1 MPLNPVIPALAC
13 ALVPA
18 LVLAAPVSYEK
29 EILPFL
35 KDNCVACHNKT
46 TTKAGLNM
54 ETPELM
60 RKGGENGEGLVAGDG
75 GKSLIWQA
83 AAGKWDSE
91 MPPKGN
97 KVGAVPLDEAELALL
112 KQWIDEGAHHSGKV
126 ERRIAWEPLPA
137 AFSPI
142 FASAVSPDGSLAA
155 AARGNQV
162 SVYHVTTGALVTKL
176 TDPALIKSGL
186 YKNPGVAHRDIV
198 PVLTFTRDG
207 QRLLS
212 GSFREVK
219 VWKQAALTPRPVA
232 APASAIPGK
241 LKLDMQAVAAG
252 TVSLMESSTGRKLH
266 EFKPGAKV
274 SAAALSDDERRVATA
289 GEDHKIKIWDAVGG
303 KVLIEISGDI
313 EAARRLA
320 AKADELARATVEA
333 AWRNEMI
340 KKTEKEE
347 ADLKARLKKAGELE
361 GVAKKSLEEKK
372 KDLQAKTDG
381 RAAADKALKEV
392 DGQVAA
398 VTAPAKA
405 DAALLKKQADAREK
419 ADKAAAELKTAQ
431 EGLQRAE
438 TAVADA
444 AEEIQVVTKAQAK
457 AAEAVASAKAAAVA
471 SQKAQETAASA
482 KVAEEKALVASLPA
496 VQALAFSPDGTQVAA
511 LLPGP
516 RVQVWSAVTGAA
528 VASVALPAN
537 FSATVL
543 AWPTAEGCVAY
554 GSGGGLL
561 IPDASKAAWTLERV
575 LGGDGDGSPITDRVN
590 ALSLSPDGQTL
601 AAGSGEPSRSGDIS
615 LWEMASGRL
624 KAKLDERHL
633 DTVLALDFSPDGRLL
648 ASGGA
653 DKAVRVT
660 ELTSGKMVKLFEGHT
675 HHVLGLSWRADG
687 RLLASSGADN
697 VVKVW
702 DWTAG
707 DRRRNIDGWDK
718 EVSALRYLGGGDVAA
733 TSSGDGKVR
742 LVSSEGAQVKVLP
755 GVTAFMNTLSASRT
769 GGLVAAGGDDG
780 VLHVWDVASGK
791 TVQRFEAVMKQP

>member
-13 ALVPA
+13 ALVSA
-18 LVLAAPVSYEK
+18 LALAAPVSYEK

-97 KVGAVPLDEAELALL
+97 KVGAVPLDEAELAIL

-126 ERRIAWEPLPA
+126 ERRITWEPLPA
-137 AFSPI
+137 AFAPI

-162 SVYHVTTGALVTKL
+162 SVYHIPTGSLVTKL
-176 TDPALIKSGL
+176 TDSALIKSGL

-198 PVLTFTRDG
+198 PALAFTRDG

-219 VWKQAALTPRPVA
+219 VWKQAALIPRPVA
-232 APASAIPGK
+232 APASAPPGK
-241 LKLDMQAVAAG
+241 LKLDMQAAAAG
-252 TVSLMESSTGRKLH
+252 SVALLESTTGKKLH

-274 SAAALSDDERRVATA
+274 SAAILSADEKRVATA
-289 GEDHKIKIWDAVGG
+289 GEDHKIKIWDVAGG
-303 KVLIEISGDI
+303 KVQIEISGDI
-313 EAARRLA
+313 EVVRSLA
-320 AKADELARATVEA
+320 AKSDELARATVDT
-333 AWRNEMI
+333 AWLNEMI

-361 GVAKKSLEEKK
+361 GVAKKSQEEKK
-372 KDLQAKTDG
+372 KDFQAKTDG
-381 RAAADKALKEV
+381 RAAAVKALKDV

-398 VTAPAKA
+398 VVAPAKA
-405 DAALLKKQADAREK
+405 DAALLKKQAEAREK
-419 ADKAAAELKTAQ
+419 SDKAAADLKTAQ

-457 AAEAVASAKAAAVA
+457 AAEVVASAKAAAA
-471 SQKAQETAASA
+471 AAQKAQETAVSA
-482 KVAEEKALVASLPA
+482 KVAEEKALAASLPL

-511 LLPGP
+511 LLAGP

-528 VASVALPAN
+528 IASVALPAT
-537 FSATVL
+537 FSASAL

-554 GSGGGLL
+554 GTAGGLL

-590 ALSLSPDGQTL
+590 AMALSPDGQTL
-601 AAGSGEPSRSGDIS
+601 AVGSGEPSRSGDIS
-615 LWEMASGRL
+615 LWDMASGKL

-633 DTVLALDFSPDGRLL
+633 DTVLALDFSPDGKLL

-660 ELTSGKMVKLFEGHT
+660 ELASGRMVKLFEGHT

-687 RLLASSGADN
+687 RLLSSSGADN
-697 VVKVW
+697 VVKIW
-702 DWTAG
+702 DWVAG

-718 EVSALRYLGGGDVAA
+718 EVTALRYLGSGDAVV

-742 LVSSEGAQVKVLP
+742 LVSSEGAQVKLLP
-755 GVTAFMNTLSASRT
+755 GAMAFLNTLSASRT

-780 VLHVWDVASGK
+780 VMHVWDVASGK
-791 TVQRFEAVMKQP
+791 TVQRFEAATKQP

>member
-1 MPLNPVIPALAC
+1 MPAFAAFTLLPVLA
-13 ALVPA
+13 P
-18 LVLAAPVSYEK
+18 AAPVSYEK

-35 KDNCVACHNKT
+35 KDNCIACHNKT

-60 RKGGENGEGLVAGDG
+60 GKGGENGEGLVAGDG

-97 KVGAVPLDEAELALL
+97 KVGAVSLDEAELALL

-126 ERRIAWEPLPA
+126 ERKFAWEPLPS
-137 AFSPI
+137 AFAPI

-162 SVYHVTTGALVTKL
+162 SVYHLPAGSLVTKL

-198 PVLTFTRDG
+198 PVLAFTRDG
-207 QRLLS
+207 QRLLT
-212 GSFREVK
+212 GSFKEVK
-219 VWKQAALTPRPVA
+219 VWKQASLTPRPVTTPAPA
-232 APASAIPGK
+232 APGRIRLETGAA
-241 LKLDMQAVAAG
+241 AAG
-252 TVSLMESSTGRKLH
+252 SVSLVEASSGRRLH
-266 EFKPGAKV
+266 DLKHGAKV
-274 SAAALSDDERRVATA
+274 SAAVLSADEKLAATA
-289 GEDHKIKIWDAVGG
+289 GEDHRIRVWDAAVG
-303 KVLIEISGDI
+303 KVRIEISGDI

-320 AKADELARATVEA
+320 TKTDELARATVETS
-333 AWRNEMI
+333 WRNEMI
-340 KKTEKEE
+340 KKAEKEE

-372 KDLQAKTDG
+372 KDIQARSEG
-381 RAAADKALKEV
+381 RAAADKALKEA

-398 VTAPAKA
+398 VTAPAKP

-419 ADKAAAELKTAQ
+419 AGKAAADLKAAE
-431 EGLQRAE
+431 EGLLRAE

-457 AAEAVASAKAAAVA
+457 AGEAVASARAAAIA
-471 SQKAQETAASA
+471 AQKAQDAAASSRA
-482 KVAEEKALVASLPA
+482 AEEKALAASLQG
-496 VQALAFSPDGTQVAA
+496 VQALAFSPDGTQIAA
-511 LLPGP
+511 LVSGT
-516 RVQVWSAVTGAA
+516 RVQIWSVATGAA
-528 VASVALPAN
+528 AASVELPAAV
-537 FSATVL
+537 SAAAL
-543 AWPTAEGCVAY
+543 AWPAADGCVVSGTG
-554 GSGGGLL
+554 GSLL
-561 IPDASKAAWTLERV
+561 VPDASKAAWTLERV
-575 LGGDGDGSPITDRVN
+575 LGGDGPDSPITDRVN
-590 ALSLSPDGQTL
+590 ALALSPDGMTL
-601 AAGSGEPSRSGDIS
+601 AVGSGEPSRSGDIS
-615 LWEMASGRL
+615 LWDMASG
-624 KAKLDERHL
+624 KLRTEFNERHL

-653 DKAVRVT
+653 DKAVRIT
-660 ELTSGKMVKLFEGHT
+660 ETVGGRVVKLFEGHT
-675 HHVLGLSWRADG
+675 HHVLGVSWRADG

-702 DWTAG
+702 DWTTG
-707 DRRRNIDGWDK
+707 DRRKNIDGWDK
-718 EVSALRYLGGGDVAA
+718 EVSALRYLGGADVAA

-742 LVSSEGAQVKVLP
+742 LVSSDGGQVKLLP
-755 GVTAFMNTLSASRT
+755 GAAAFMNTLSASRT

-780 VLHVWDVASGK
+780 VLHVWDAASGK
-791 TVQRFEAVMKQP
+791 TLQRFEAVTK

>member
-1 MPLNPVIPALAC
+1 MPLNPVISALAC

-18 LVLAAPVSYEK
+18 LALAAPVSYEK
-29 EILPFL
+29 EILPLL
-35 KDNCVACHNKT
+35 KDNCIACHNKT

-75 GKSLIWQA
+75 GKSLVWQA

-126 ERRIAWEPLPA
+126 ERKIAWEPLPA
-137 AFSPI
+137 AFAPI

-162 SVYHVTTGALVTKL
+162 SVYHVPTGTLVTKL

-186 YKNPGVAHRDIV
+186 YRNPGVAHRDIV
-198 PVLTFTRDG
+198 PVLAFTRDG

-219 VWKQAALTPRPVA
+219 VWKQAGLTPRPVVVPA
-232 APASAIPGK
+232 APTPGK
-241 LKLDMQAVAAG
+241 FKLDMQAAAAG
-252 TVSLMESSTGRKLH
+252 SVSLVETSTGRKLRDLKH
-266 EFKPGAKV
+266 GAKV
-274 SAAALSDDERRVATA
+274 SAAVLSPDERLAATA
-289 GEDHKIKIWDAVGG
+289 GEDHRIRIWDAADG
-303 KVLIEISGDI
+303 KMKVEISGDI
-313 EAARRLA
+313 ETARRLA
-320 AKADELARATVEA
+320 AKADELARATVET

-372 KDLQAKTDG
+372 KDLQAKADG
-381 RAAADKALKEV
+381 KAAADKALKEV
-392 DGQVAA
+392 DDQVAA
-398 VTAPAKA
+398 AAAQAKP

-419 ADKAAAELKTAQ
+419 AGKADAELKTAQ

-438 TAVADA
+438 AAVADA
-444 AEEIQVVTKAQAK
+444 AEEIQVVTQAQAK
-457 AAEAVASAKAAAVA
+457 AGEAVASAKAAAA
-471 SQKAQETAASA
+471 AAQKAQDAAASA
-482 KVAEEKALVASLPA
+482 RAADEKALAASLPV
-496 VQALAFSPDGTQVAA
+496 VQALSFSPDGSQVAA
-511 LLPGP
+511 LVSGSAL
-516 RVQVWSAVTGAA
+516 QVWSAVTGSAA
-528 VASVALPAN
+528 ASVTLPAAA
-537 FSATVL
+537 SVTAL

-554 GSGGGLL
+554 GAGGGLL
-561 IPDASKAAWTLERV
+561 IPDASKAGWTLERV
-575 LGGDGDGSPITDRVN
+575 LGGDGADSPITDRVN
-590 ALSLSPDGQTL
+590 ALALSPDGQTL

-615 LWEMASGRL
+615 LWDMASGKL
-624 KAKLDERHL
+624 KAEFSERHL

-660 ELTSGKMVKLFEGHT
+660 ELAGGRMVKLFEGHT

-707 DRRRNIDGWDK
+707 DRRKNIDGWDK

-742 LVSSEGAQVKVLP
+742 LVSSDGAQVKLLP

-791 TVQRFEAVMKQP
+791 AVQRFEAVTK